1 MDVEVD
7 YAELLEDLKVW
18 ENIARGKSM
27 NVIIKEGTPRLA
39 SLQRLL
45 GFVRETMQ
53 DEGKV

>member
-1 MDVEVD
+1 MNVEID
-7 YAELLEDLKVW
+7 YKELIEDLKVW
-18 ENIARGKSM
+18 EDIARGKSM

-45 GFVRETMQ
+45 GYVRETMQ